1 MPITAR
7 DLRRFKAEGR
17 RFAMLTSYDVLLAR
31 AFEVAGIPLIL
42 VGDSLGVFVLG
53 QETTL
58 AVTMENVI
66 HHCRAVRAGLVEALL
81 VADLPFGAYQAS
93 LEEGVRNGIR
103 LLKEGGAAVVKL
115 EGPEFALVDKLTA
128 KGVPVM
134 AHLGLTPQS
143 FHQLGGNRVQARS
156 EDAVTG
162 LVANARRLEEAGA
175 CALVLEGIPN
185 EAARRVTDVL
195 EIPTIGIGAGPH
207 CDGQVLVGPEMLGMS
222 NGAAPR
228 FAKRYAE
235 LFGTIVAA
243 ATQFAADVEQARYPD
258 KEHSYDWPI
267 R

>member
-1 MPITAR
+1 MPITVR

-31 AFEVAGIPLIL
+31 AFEAAGIPVIL
-42 VGDSLGVFVLG
+42 VGDTLGVFVLG
-53 QETTL
+53 EQTTL
-58 AVTMENVI
+58 AVTMDDVI
-66 HHCRAVRAGLVEALL
+66 HHCRAVRAGIVDALL

-93 LEEGVRNGIR
+93 VEQGVRNGIR

-115 EGPEFALVDKLTA
+115 EGPEFALVDTLTA

-143 FHQLGGNRVQARS
+143 FHQLGGNRVQAR
-156 EDAVTG
+156 TG
-162 LVANARRLEEAGA
+162 DEVIRLVANARRLEEAGA
-175 CALVLEGIPN
+175 CALVLEGVPN
-185 EAARRVTDVL
+185 EAARQVTDAL
-195 EIPTIGIGAGPH
+195 GIPTIGIGAGPH
-207 CDGQVLVGPEMLGMS
+207 CDGQVLVGPEMLGMGDGTS
-222 NGAAPR
+222 PR

-235 LFGTIVAA
+235 LFGAMVAA
-243 ATQFAADVEQARYPD
+243 ARTFAAEVEQARYPD

>member
-1 MPITAR
+1 MSITVR

-31 AFEVAGIPLIL
+31 AFEAAGIPLIL
-42 VGDSLGVFVLG
+42 VGDTLGVFVLG

-58 AVTMENVI
+58 AVTMDEVI
-66 HHCRAVRAGLVEALL
+66 HHCRAVRAGLIKALL
-81 VADLPFGAYQAS
+81 IADLPFGAYQAS
-93 LEEGVRNGIR
+93 LEEGVRNAIR

-115 EGPEFALVDKLTA
+115 EGPEFALVESLTA
-128 KGVPVM
+128 RGIPVM

-143 FHQLGGNRVQARS
+143 FHQLGGNRVQAR
-156 EDAVTG
+156 TG
-162 LVANARRLEEAGA
+162 DEVARLVANARRLEEAGA
-175 CALVLEGIPN
+175 CSLVLEGVPN
-185 EAARRVTDVL
+185 EAARQVTNALD
-195 EIPTIGIGAGPH
+195 IPTIGIGAGPH

-222 NGAAPR
+222 NGTSPR

-243 ATQFAADVEQARYPD
+243 ASEFAAEVEHTRYPD
-258 KEHSYDWPI
+258 REHSYDWPI